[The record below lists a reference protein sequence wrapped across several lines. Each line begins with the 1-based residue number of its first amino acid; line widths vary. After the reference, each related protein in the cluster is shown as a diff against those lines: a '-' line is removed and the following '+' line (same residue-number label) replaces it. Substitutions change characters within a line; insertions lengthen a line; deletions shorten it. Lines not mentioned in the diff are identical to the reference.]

1 VRQLRI
7 LSLEECVRKMTG
19 LPAWRLGL
27 GDRGTL
33 APGQAADLVLFDPR
47 SVRDT
52 ATYDHPRS
60 HPEGI
65 PYVLV
70 NGTVV
75 KDDGHPTG
83 ALPGRSLRPRRG
95 A

>member
-1 VRQLRI
+1 
-7 LSLEECVRKMTG
+7 MTS

-27 GDRGTL
+27 EDRGTL
-33 APGQAADLVLFDPR
+33 EVGKAADLVLFDPR
-47 SVRDT
+47 TVRDT

-70 NGTVV
+70 NGTIV
-75 KDDGHPTG
+75 KDDGRQTA
-83 ALPGRSLRPRRG
+83 ALPGRALRKG
-95 A
+95 MKG